1 MEGFLKRRLLAVSAV
16 GIVSADR
23 GFGNAAFPQD
33 RTEIIGD
40 RLFGSVKPCVN
51 GAIVADD
58 RSRSEKSNQSSL

>member
-1 MEGFLKRRLLAVSAV
+1 M

-40 RLFGSVKPCVN
+40 RLFGSAESCVN
-51 GAIVADD
+51 GAIAADD
-58 RSRSEKSNQSSL
+58 RS